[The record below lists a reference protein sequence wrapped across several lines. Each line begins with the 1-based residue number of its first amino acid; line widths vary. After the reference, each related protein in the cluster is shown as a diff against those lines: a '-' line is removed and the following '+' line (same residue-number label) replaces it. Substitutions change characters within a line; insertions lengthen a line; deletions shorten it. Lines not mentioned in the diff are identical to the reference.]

1 MRNFLNFNYISDIIN
16 ILDRKDKFVFFL
28 LLFLILIGAILETL
42 SIALI
47 IPLLKVIIDGDI
59 SFDNF
64 ITNDKLNSLSSKIQ
78 DFNINELIT
87 LVILFIVV
95 VFFLKFLYLLNLS
108 WLNAKYNSKI
118 LYNTS
123 VKLFKKYINNSYSF
137 HVNNNSGK
145 LIENV
150 NGEVNLYCGS
160 VIAPFFILITEIL
173 ISIFIFAL
181 VLYVNFVCSFSLL
194 YTNKKKKLING
205 EIYDK
210 SMLC

>member
-1 MRNFLNFNYISDIIN
+1 MRNFLNLNYISDIIN

-137 HVNNNSGK
+137 
-145 LIENV
+145 
-150 NGEVNLYCGS
+150 
-160 VIAPFFILITEIL
+160 
-173 ISIFIFAL
+173 
-181 VLYVNFVCSFSLL
+181 
-194 YTNKKKKLING
+194 
-205 EIYDK
+205 
-210 SMLC
+210 M